1 MMVTAELIDL
11 GTVCA
16 LHVNPWWQD
25 HGLELIPAGLAIA
38 LAAYGFGFWWRGR
51 CPR

>member
-1 MMVTAELIDL
+1 MVTAELIDL

-25 HGLELIPAGLAIA
+25 HAPELVVTSLIIGLAC
-38 LAAYGFGFWWRGR
+38 YGFGFWWRGR
-51 CPR
+51 VMP